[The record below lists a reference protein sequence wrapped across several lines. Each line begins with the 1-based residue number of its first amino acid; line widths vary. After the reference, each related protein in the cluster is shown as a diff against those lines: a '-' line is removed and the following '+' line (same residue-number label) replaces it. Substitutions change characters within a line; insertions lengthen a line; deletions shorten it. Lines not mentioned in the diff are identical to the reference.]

1 MRRAWLRVVGAVV
14 VSGSALWSAPDAA
27 AQAYPSK
34 PIRLIVPFTPAG
46 STDIFARIVG
56 QKLSESLK
64 QQVVIENRPGAGGS
78 IGAELAAKAP
88 ADGYT
93 LLMGHIGTLAINPAL
108 YPKLPYDAV
117 KSFTPV
123 SLVVTVAN
131 VLVVHP
137 ALPVNNVAEFIAYA
151 RANPGRLNY
160 GSGGNGSAAH
170 IAVEYLKQRAGLDIV
185 HVPYKGT
192 GPAVTDLIAGQLS
205 LTMTGVPPTLQ
216 YIQVGKLKALGVSSL
231 KRIEALPN
239 VPTIAESGLNDFDA
253 TQWYG
258 VVAPAGTPRDI
269 VLKLNAEIRA
279 MLESREM
286 KERMLAEGAIA
297 SPGTPE
303 GFGALIKNEITRWG
317 AVVQSAKIRA
327 E

>member
-1 MRRAWLRVVGAVV
+1 MQKIIRVLSAVAW
-14 VSGSALWSAPDAA
+14 SALCMLATHHAC
-27 AQAYPSK
+27 AQAYPAK

-64 QQVVIENRPGAGGS
+64 QQVIIENRPGAGGS
-78 IGAELAAKAP
+78 IGAEFAAKAAP
-88 ADGYT
+88 DGYT

-117 KSFTPV
+117 KSFAPV

-137 ALPVNNVAEFIAYA
+137 ALPVNNVGEFIAYA
-151 RANPGRLNY
+151 RANPGKLNY

-216 YIQVGKLKALGVSSL
+216 YIQGGKLKALGVSSL

-239 VPTIAESGLNDFDA
+239 VPTIAEAALKDFDA

-258 VVAPAGTPRDI
+258 VVAPAGTPLEI
-269 VLKLNAEIRA
+269 VSKLNAEIRA
-279 MLESREM
+279 MLQTREM
-286 KERMLAEGAIA
+286 RERMLAEGAIA
-297 SPGTPE
+297 MPSTPE
-303 GFGALIKNEITRWG
+303 AFGAFIQSEITRWG
-317 AVVQSAKIRA
+317 AVVRSANIRA
-327 E
+327 D